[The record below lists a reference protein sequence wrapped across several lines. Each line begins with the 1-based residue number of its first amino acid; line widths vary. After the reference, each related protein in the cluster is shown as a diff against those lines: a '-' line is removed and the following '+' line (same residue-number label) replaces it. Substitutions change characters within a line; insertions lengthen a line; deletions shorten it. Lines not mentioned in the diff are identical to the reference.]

1 MAEDLHYEGGKVT
14 LPAVLDLT
22 KAADLK
28 DCLLGA
34 MTVTPNVS
42 VDATSLQRI
51 TTPCLQVFVAAARD
65 LQAEGGSL
73 QFSNVPDSMA
83 QAAAILGLS
92 SVLGL
97 AEV

>member
-1 MAEDLHYEGGKVT
+1 MAEDLHYEGGKVI

-28 DCLLGA
+28 DCLMGA

-42 VDATSLQRI
+42 VDATALQRI

-65 LQAEGGSL
+65 LQSEGGSL
-73 QFSNVPDSMA
+73 SFSNIPDTMA
-83 QAAAILGLS
+83 QAVAILGLS